1 MGYFLN
7 CMDIWI
13 DIWVEMLKPL
23 VPIVQP
29 ILSIPLVDKLISNW
43 FDLNGNYLLKLY
55 VIQQS
60 IIAKD

>member
-1 MGYFLN
+1 
-7 CMDIWI
+7 MDIWI
-13 DIWVEMLKPL
+13 EIWIEMLKPM
-23 VPIVQP
+23 VPVVQP

-43 FDLNGNYLLKLY
+43 FDLNGNWLLQLY

>member
-1 MGYFLN
+1 
-7 CMDIWI
+7 MDIWI